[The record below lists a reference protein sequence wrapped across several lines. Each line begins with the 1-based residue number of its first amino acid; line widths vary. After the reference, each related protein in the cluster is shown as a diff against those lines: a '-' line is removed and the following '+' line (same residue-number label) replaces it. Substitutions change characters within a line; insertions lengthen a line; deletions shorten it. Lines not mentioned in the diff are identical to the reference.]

1 MQHLPLN
8 NFIDYSS
15 IDDSINLED
24 FISNKND
31 NPITL
36 TKLFGLLR
44 TWNNIVHKNFTK
56 LISLTLENEVNIDEF
71 DVITGMNLVHFTCK
85 YGAKQF
91 GHEKEAIQVMNL
103 LIEKGINLTA
113 QCLWIKMNCLH
124 YCAFFDSPSICELLL
139 RQSKVL
145 KLLNQTCASF
155 KNGTPLHLACSA
167 LSQSTAQFL
176 LQAGANKEIL
186 DDQQRTPAVDCIPKP
201 NTQEQ
206 QDIADKLL
214 VLLRN
219 QECKQQQQQQSSL
232 IDSIISNAD
241 NQNVPQFQIG
251 ERVRL
256 ANNKTGT
263 IKYFG
268 SVPFGVNLW
277 YGVELDEPTGK
288 HDGCIGGI
296 RYFTCPPNRGI
307 FIQPSSLQRLTP
319 VPYSP
324 ERERRFRPINF
335 PILDTASVTS
345 RVDTGLKREN
355 SADGRTSEHFRI
367 DDRVF
372 LSKNRIGTIKYIGPT
387 SLGSGTWYGV
397 ELDLPDG
404 LHDGF
409 LSVDGQRYFRCKPQ
423 HGVFVR
429 HYNLKKINNND
440 RLAQSLLHSL
450 DPQTK
455 INSRMTTSEYD
466 TTMIASSI
474 IEDDVFTKSME
485 SSMHSVTFH
494 VGDKV
499 YYQNHLAIV
508 RFIGKTAF
516 AEGIWIGI
524 EFVSRPLGKNDGSV
538 NGRVYFQSKQNHG
551 LFIRPNRLTLTKK

>member
-1 MQHLPLN
+1 MQHLSLN

-36 TKLFGLLR
+36 TKLFALLR
-44 TWNNIVHKNFTK
+44 TGNSIVHKNFTK
-56 LISLTLENEVNIDEF
+56 LVSLTLENEVNIDEF
-71 DVITGMNLVHFTCK
+71 DVITGMNLLHFTCK

-167 LSQSTAQFL
+167 LSQSTVQFL

-186 DDQQRTPAVDCIPKP
+186 DDQQRTPADCIPKS

-206 QDIADKLL
+206 QDMSDKLL

-219 QECKQQQQQQSSL
+219 QESKQQQQSSL

-335 PILDTASVTS
+335 PILDTSSVTS

-355 SADGRTSEHFRI
+355 SADGRTLEHFRI

-409 LSVDGQRYFRCKPQ
+409 LSVDGQRYFR
-423 HGVFVR
+423 
-429 HYNLKKINNND
+429 Y
-440 RLAQSLLHSL
+440 
-450 DPQTK
+450 PQTK

-474 IEDDVFTKSME
+474 IDDDVFTKSME

-494 VGDKV
+494 IGDKV
-499 YYQNHLAIV
+499 YYHNHLAIV

-538 NGRVYFQSKQNHG
+538 NGYVYFQSKQNHG